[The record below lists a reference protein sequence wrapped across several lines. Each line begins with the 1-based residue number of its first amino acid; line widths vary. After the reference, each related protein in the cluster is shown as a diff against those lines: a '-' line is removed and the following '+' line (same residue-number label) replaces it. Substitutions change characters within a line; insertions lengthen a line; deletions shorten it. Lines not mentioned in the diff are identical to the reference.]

1 MFGWCSLKL
10 IKHRQHFQ
18 KIRKARANALGTSS
32 SPSKPAA
39 TTPKRKSNPTT
50 KTSATKSQK
59 TTAAHID
66 IADDDEDFQ
75 ETPTKK
81 MKTTKV
87 ESELLQVPMFKMES
101 LDQENG
107 YGGHPLIDLERDEYV
122 F

>member
-10 IKHRQHFQ
+10 IIHRQHFQ

-39 TTPKRKSNPTT
+39 TTP
-50 KTSATKSQK
+50 KSQK

-107 YGGHPLIDLERDEYV
+107 YGRHPLIDLERDEYV